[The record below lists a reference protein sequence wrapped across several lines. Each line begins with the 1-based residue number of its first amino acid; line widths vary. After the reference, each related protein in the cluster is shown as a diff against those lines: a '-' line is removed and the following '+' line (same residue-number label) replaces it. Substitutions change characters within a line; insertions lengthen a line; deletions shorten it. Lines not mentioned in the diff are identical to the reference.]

1 MGEGQLV
8 YTIAFETTNGT
19 IEMTEIALYNALRKI
34 PEISDTEAK
43 EAVADIASSKDVA
56 TKADIAELKGEL
68 KGDIREIRAELKY
81 LRWLIVIV
89 VGIAVGIIKY
99 L

>member
-1 MGEGQLV
+1 MS
-8 YTIAFETTNGT
+8 
-19 IEMTEIALYNALRKI
+19 EIALYNALTKLGL
-34 PEISDTEAK
+34 EHDAAK
-43 EAVADIASSKDVA
+43 EAVADIASSREVA
-56 TKADIAELKGEL
+56 TKADIKNMATKTDIAEL

>member
-1 MGEGQLV
+1 
-8 YTIAFETTNGT
+8 
-19 IEMTEIALYNALRKI
+19 MTEIALYDALRKI
-34 PEISDTEAK
+34 PEVSDSEAK
-43 EAVADIASSKDVA
+43 EAIADIASSKEMA
-56 TKADIAELKGEL
+56 TKADIARVDKTIVELR
-68 KGDIREIRAELKY
+68 GDIREIRAELKY

>member
-1 MGEGQLV
+1 MLG
-8 YTIAFETTNGT
+8 
-19 IEMTEIALYNALRKI
+19 IALYNALTKLGL
-34 PEISDTEAK
+34 EHDAAK
-43 EAVADIASSKDVA
+43 EAVADVASSKEMA
-56 TKADIAELKGEL
+56 TKTDIARMEGVFNARLAKVETELKN
-68 KGDIREIRAELKY
+68 